1 MKSLLITFDYPP
13 IVSGI
18 GTFFF
23 NVWKHMNSESYIILA
38 PKTNRYEEVDAE
50 SRCEVIRY
58 PRFFAAPLLRL
69 GGLLA
74 YCLYLIN
81 KRKIDILVCGA
92 PYTFGLI
99 GLIIKKLLKK
109 PYCVFYY
116 GGEYGKFRNKKPLFY
131 LLKLVLVNADAIVVN
146 SEYTLTEVKK
156 FPVSEEKI
164 TKVTPGVDIDM
175 FHPGLECSR
184 VKKDFG
190 IENKKMLLTVSRLAK
205 RKGIDTVIK
214 ALPGIKKRFP
224 EVVYLV
230 VGEGKEKDYLQ
241 TLTKENN
248 TKENVIFAGY
258 VKDEDLPLF
267 YNACEVYV
275 MPNRQ
280 TYDWDVM
287 EGFGIS
293 FIEAAACGKPAIG
306 GIVGGAADAI
316 EDGET
321 GLLVD
326 AGDIKDVIRCVVY
339 LLENQSRAEEFG
351 RSGRRR
357 AEAAFQWKDRACI
370 VQNILGKITENNNS

>member
-1 MKSLLITFDYPP
+1 
-13 IVSGI
+13 
-18 GTFFF
+18 
-23 NVWKHMNSESYIILA
+23 MNSESYVVLA
-38 PKTNRYEEVDAE
+38 PKTNRCEEVDAE

-58 PRFFAAPLLRL
+58 PGCFAAPLLRL

-74 YCLYLIN
+74 YCLYLVN
-81 KRKIDILVCGA
+81 KRKIDVLVCGT
-92 PYTFGLI
+92 PFTFGLI

-116 GGEYGKFRNKKPLFY
+116 GGEYGKFRNKKVLFY
-131 LLKLVLVNADAIVVN
+131 LLKLVLENADAIVVN

-156 FPVSEEKI
+156 FHVCDHKI
-164 TKVTPGVDIDM
+164 TKVTPGVDTDT
-175 FHPGLECSR
+175 FHPGLECSKLKR
-184 VKKDFG
+184 DFG
-190 IENKKMLLTVSRLAK
+190 IENKKVLLTVSRLAK

-214 ALPGIKKRFP
+214 ALPEIKRRFP
-224 EVVYLV
+224 DVVYLV

-241 TLTKENN
+241 TLAKENN
-248 TKENVIFAGY
+248 TKENVVFAGY

-267 YNACEVYV
+267 YNACELYV

-280 TYDWDVM
+280 TYDWDVL

-326 AGDIKDVIRCVVY
+326 ADDIKDVIRGVAY
-339 LLENQSRAEEFG
+339 LLEDQSRAEEFG

-370 VQNILGKITENNNS
+370 VRNIMGKITGSGNS